1 MYSTRNEGRS
11 VVTKKF
17 NNTLRIKIYKHVASI
32 SKNMHIDK
40 LDDTVNKYN
49 YIYNRTIKMKPVNT
63 KSSKYI
69 DFNVEKMKEILILE
83 LVVM

>member
-17 NNTLRIKIYKHVASI
+17 NNTLRIKIYKHVTSI

-49 YIYNRTIKMKPVNT
+49 YIYNRTIKMKSVNT

>member
-1 MYSTRNEGRS
+1 
-11 VVTKKF
+11 
-17 NNTLRIKIYKHVASI
+17 
-32 SKNMHIDK
+32 
-40 LDDTVNKYN
+40 
-49 YIYNRTIKMKPVNT
+49 MKPVNT